1 MDFRKGI
8 IVVTVITAAIMELID
23 VSIVNVALS
32 QISGNLGATIE
43 DASWVIT
50 AYAIANV
57 IIIPMTGFLARY
69 FGRKNYYLV
78 SIIIFTFAS
87 WMCGNAP
94 DLLTLVIA
102 RFIQG
107 IGGGALLSTS
117 QAILFDTFDPP
128 KRPMASALFGMGIV
142 VGPTIGPILGGHIID
157 NYSWPLIFTIN
168 IPIGIVAA
176 VLTYTFVHQKE
187 DELNIDRKSIKI
199 DFPGIILLAVG
210 IGALQYVLEKGTSE
224 DWFDSN
230 LIIVTSIIAFVGVIG
245 FILWEFRT
253 KTPVIDLRLL
263 KERNLAASNI
273 LTFVVGFGMFGSI
286 FIFPVLVQRIL
297 GFTPTD
303 AGIGL
308 VPGALVA
315 IFIMPIIGRSIQG
328 GVPPLIF
335 VVMGF
340 IFFILHG
347 YTASLAT
354 PDVGNSFFIIPQVF
368 RGLGTAMLTV
378 PLINQS
384 VVGLTPKEIPY
395 AMSLTNMIRQL
406 GGAAGIAIM
415 NTYVN
420 TRYWTHRTDLVSNLD
435 ASDPEFAQRLAQAT
449 QGLIANGINPLQA
462 NDAALKAIDGAV
474 TKAGFMQAY
483 LDGFILISIFFIVAS
498 PFILMLK
505 TKKTD
510 AATMKKVAESA
521 H

>member
-1 MDFRKGI
+1 MG
-8 IVVTVITAAIMELID
+8 T
-23 VSIVNVALS
+23 
-32 QISGNLGATIE
+32 
-43 DASWVIT
+43 SWVIT
-50 AYAIANV
+50 AYAVANV

-78 SIIIFTFAS
+78 SIVIFTLAS
-87 WMCGNAP
+87 WLCGNAP
-94 DLLTLVIA
+94 DLLTLIIA

-117 QAILFDTFDPP
+117 QSILFDTFDPP

-168 IPIGIVAA
+168 IPIGILAGI
-176 VLTYTFVHQKE
+176 LTYTFVEKKPE
-187 DELNIDRKSIKI
+187 ELTIDRKSIKI
-199 DFPGIILLAVG
+199 DYPGILMLAVG
-210 IGALQYVLEKGTSE
+210 VASLQYVLEKGPTD

-230 LIIVTSIIAFVGVIG
+230 VIVATTLVSAATLIG
-245 FILWEFRT
+245 FIFWEFRT
-253 KTPVIDLRLL
+253 STPVIDLRIL

-273 LTFVVGFGMFGSI
+273 LTFVVGFGLFGSV
-286 FIFPVLVQRIL
+286 FIFPVMVQRVL

-303 AGIGL
+303 AGLGL
-308 VPGALVA
+308 VPGALIA
-315 IFIMPIIGRSIQG
+315 IFAMPIIGRSIQG
-328 GVPPLIF
+328 GLPPLVF
-335 VVMGF
+335 VVLGF
-340 IFFILHG
+340 VFFILHG

-354 PDVGNSFFIIPQVF
+354 PEVGNAFFIIPQF
-368 RGLGTAMLTV
+368 CRGLGTAMLTV

-395 AMSLTNMIRQL
+395 AISLTNMIRQL

-415 NTYVN
+415 NTYVT
-420 TRYWTHRTDLVSNLD
+420 TRYWVHRTDLVSNLD
-435 ASDPEFAQRLAQAT
+435 GSDPEFAQRLAQTT
-449 QGLIANGINPLQA
+449 QGMIANGVNPLQA
-462 NDAALKAIDGAV
+462 NEVALRAIDGAV
-474 TKAGFMQAY
+474 TKQGFMQAY
-483 LDGFILISIFFIVAS
+483 LDGFLLISIFFIVAS

-510 AATMKKVAESA
+510 AATIKKVSESA

>member
-1 MDFRKGI
+1 MELKKAI
-8 IVVTVITAAIMELID
+8 IVITVITAAIMELID
-23 VSIVNVALS
+23 VSIVNVALA

-43 DASWVIT
+43 DTSWVIT

-69 FGRKNYYLV
+69 FGRKNYYLT
-78 SIIIFTFAS
+78 SIGIFTLSS

-94 DLLTLVIA
+94 DLATLVIA

-117 QAILFDTFDPP
+117 QSILFDTFEPA

-168 IPIGIVAA
+168 IPIGILAGI
-176 VLTYTFVHQKE
+176 LTYTFVEQKAE
-187 DELNIDRKSIKI
+187 ELTIDRKSIKI
-199 DFPGIILLAVG
+199 DYPGILMLATGV
-210 IGALQYVLEKGTSE
+210 GALQYVLESGTGK
-224 DWFDSN
+224 DWFDSR
-230 LIIVTSIIAFVGVIG
+230 LIIIFSAVAFLAIVGFV
-245 FILWEFRT
+245 LWEFTT
-253 KTPVIDLRLL
+253 KTPVIDLRIL

-273 LTFVVGFGMFGSI
+273 LTFVVGFGLFGSV
-286 FIFPVLVQRIL
+286 FIFPVMVQRVL

-303 AGIGL
+303 AGLGL

-315 IFIMPIIGRSIQG
+315 IFVMPIIGRSIQA
-328 GVPPLIF
+328 GVPPLVFIIF
-335 VVMGF
+335 GF

-354 PDVGNSFFIIPQVF
+354 PEVGNSFFIIPQIF

-384 VVGLTPKEIPY
+384 VVGLKPQEIPY
-395 AMSLTNMIRQL
+395 GISLTNMIRQL
-406 GGAAGIAIM
+406 GGAFGIAIM
-415 NTYVN
+415 NSYVN
-420 TRYWTHRTDLVSNLD
+420 TRYWIHRTDLVSNLD
-435 ASDPEFAQRLAQAT
+435 GADPEFAQRLTQST
-449 QGLIANGINPLQA
+449 QGLISGGMNPLLA
-462 NDAALKAIDGAV
+462 NEAALRAIDGAL
-474 TKAGFMQAY
+474 TRQSYMQSY
-483 LDGFILISIFFIVAS
+483 LDGFLLISIFFIAAS

-505 TKKTD
+505 VKKTD
-510 AATMKKVAESA
+510 AATQKKVAEAA

>member
-1 MDFRKGI
+1 MDFRKAI

-23 VSIVNVALS
+23 VSIVNVGLS

-43 DASWVIT
+43 DTAWVIT

-69 FGRKNYYLV
+69 FGRKNYYLT
-78 SIIIFTFAS
+78 SIFIFTISS
-87 WMCGNAP
+87 WVCGNAP
-94 DLLTLVIA
+94 DLATLVIA
-102 RFIQG
+102 RFFQG

-117 QAILFDTFDPP
+117 QSILFDTFDPP

-168 IPIGIVAA
+168 IPIGLLAA
-176 VLTYTFVHQKE
+176 FLTYTFVEKKPE
-187 DELNIDRKSIKI
+187 ELNIDRKSIKI
-199 DFPGIILLAVG
+199 DYPGILLLAAGV
-210 IGALQYVLEKGTSE
+210 GALQYVLEKGTSE

-230 LIIVTSIIAFVGVIG
+230 VIVVCTAIAAIGLIG
-245 FILWEFRT
+245 FVVWEFFT
-253 KTPVIDLRLL
+253 DTPVIDLRIL

-273 LTFVVGFGMFGSI
+273 LTFVVGFGLFGSV
-286 FIFPVLVQRIL
+286 FIFPVLVQRVM
-297 GFTPTD
+297 GYTPTD
-303 AGIGL
+303 AGMGL

-315 IFIMPIIGRSIQG
+315 IFVMPIIGRSLQG
-328 GVPPLIF
+328 GVPPLVF

-340 IFFILHG
+340 VFFFLHG
-347 YTASLAT
+347 YTAAHAT
-354 PDVGNSFFIIPQVF
+354 PDVGNSFFIIPQIF

-384 VVGLTPKEIPY
+384 VVGLAPQQLPY
-395 AMSLTNMIRQL
+395 AVSMTNMIRQV
-406 GGAAGIAIM
+406 GGAFGIAIM

-420 TRYWTHRTDLVSNLD
+420 TRYWVHRTDLVSNLD
-435 ASDPEFAQRLAQAT
+435 ATDPELTQRLNQTTAGMIT
-449 QGLIANGINPLQA
+449 SGINPIQA
-462 NDAALKAIDGAV
+462 NEAALRAIDGAV
-474 TKAGFMQAY
+474 TKQSYMQAY
-483 LDGFILISIFFIVAS
+483 LDGFLLISLFFVAAS

-505 TKKTD
+505 TKKSD